1 MVGGKFNSRKT
12 VLYMVL
18 IHIEYVR
25 RDISMSGSSWNFEP
39 KVPAIFWN
47 NHVFLSAAISK
58 EEILQAV

>member
-25 RDISMSGSSWNFEP
+25 RDISMSGSSWNLNL

-47 NHVFLSAAISK
+47 NHVFLSA
-58 EEILQAV
+58 V